1 MPDEKDWGVL
11 LTDAAINELG
21 EEMKQYLTEGPT
33 GSYIL
38 CKQVDMNR
46 PYLGMIVESQ
56 LSDGSPFELELYVP
70 HHYVKL
76 IIAGSEEKLKKAVG
90 PYL

>member
-46 PYLGMIVESQ
+46 PYL
-56 LSDGSPFELELYVP
+56 
-70 HHYVKL
+70 
-76 IIAGSEEKLKKAVG
+76 A
-90 PYL
+90 